1 MARWLWVRCP
11 PVRVRQGPLSSQA
24 GGHRVHDGLSAHGY
38 RVSRSAAAVAAAAGV
53 AAAVAAAAGA
63 AATAVAA
70 ALAAAAVAAA
80 VAVAVAAADLIYH
93 PESHLRWAISRS

>member
-38 RVSRSAAAVAAAAGV
+38 RVSRSAAAVAAAIAAATLAAATFTAAS
-53 AAAVAAAAGA
+53 AAAVRTPGKR
-63 AATAVAA
+63 
-70 ALAAAAVAAA
+70 
-80 VAVAVAAADLIYH
+80 DH
-93 PESHLRWAISRS
+93 SRYR

>member
-38 RVSRSAAAVAAAAGV
+38 RVSRSAAAVAAAI
-53 AAAVAAAAGA
+53 A
-63 AATAVAA
+63 AATTYSTTVAA
-70 ALAAAAVAAA
+70 TPLYAIETGKWGAAPPSPTL
-80 VAVAVAAADLIYH
+80 AADL
-93 PESHLRWAISRS
+93 SR

>member
-38 RVSRSAAAVAAAAGV
+38 RVSRSAAAVAAAI
-53 AAAVAAAAGA
+53 A
-63 AATAVAA
+63 AAT
-70 ALAAAAVAAA
+70 LAAAAQLTARLHAHGAAHRRVLLKLPPPGA
-80 VAVAVAAADLIYH
+80 V
-93 PESHLRWAISRS
+93 

>member
-38 RVSRSAAAVAAAAGV
+38 RVSRSAAAVAAADA
-53 AAAVAAAAGA
+53 
-63 AATAVAA
+63 AA
-70 ALAAAAVAAA
+70 ALAAATLTAASAAA
-80 VAVAVAAADLIYH
+80 VRTTGKRH
-93 PESHLRWAISRS
+93 HSRYR

>member
-38 RVSRSAAAVAAAAGV
+38 RISRSAAAVAAAIAAATLAAATLTAAS
-53 AAAVAAAAGA
+53 AAAVRTTGKR
-63 AATAVAA
+63 
-70 ALAAAAVAAA
+70 
-80 VAVAVAAADLIYH
+80 H
-93 PESHLRWAISRS
+93 HSRYR

>member
-38 RVSRSAAAVAAAAGV
+38 RVSRSAAAVAAAIAAATLAAATLTAAS
-53 AAAVAAAAGA
+53 AAAVRTTGKR
-63 AATAVAA
+63 
-70 ALAAAAVAAA
+70 
-80 VAVAVAAADLIYH
+80 DH
-93 PESHLRWAISRS
+93 SRYR

>member
-38 RVSRSAAAVAAAAGV
+38 RVSRSAAAVAAAIAAATLAAATFTAAS
-53 AAAVAAAAGA
+53 AAAVR
-63 AATAVAA
+63 ATGKR
-70 ALAAAAVAAA
+70 
-80 VAVAVAAADLIYH
+80 H
-93 PESHLRWAISRS
+93 HSRYR

>member
-38 RVSRSAAAVAAAAGV
+38 RVSRSAAAVAAAI
-53 AAAVAAAAGA
+53 A
-63 AATAVAA
+63 AAT
-70 ALAAAAVAAA
+70 LAAAAVATTA
-80 VAVAVAAADLIYH
+80 VAPNELLQ
-93 PESHLRWAISRS
+93 PLRARKQLHML

>member
-38 RVSRSAAAVAAAAGV
+38 RVSRSAAAVAAAIAAATLAAATFTAAS
-53 AAAVAAAAGA
+53 AAAVRTTGKR
-63 AATAVAA
+63 
-70 ALAAAAVAAA
+70 
-80 VAVAVAAADLIYH
+80 DH
-93 PESHLRWAISRS
+93 SRYR

>member
-38 RVSRSAAAVAAAAGV
+38 RVSRSAAAVAAAIAAATLAAATLTAAS
-53 AAAVAAAAGA
+53 AAAVRTTGKR
-63 AATAVAA
+63 
-70 ALAAAAVAAA
+70 
-80 VAVAVAAADLIYH
+80 H
-93 PESHLRWAISRS
+93 HSRYR

>member
-38 RVSRSAAAVAAAAGV
+38 RVSRSAAAVAAAIAAATLTAAS
-53 AAAVAAAAGA
+53 AAAVRTTGKR
-63 AATAVAA
+63 
-70 ALAAAAVAAA
+70 
-80 VAVAVAAADLIYH
+80 H
-93 PESHLRWAISRS
+93 HSRYR

>member
-38 RVSRSAAAVAAAAGV
+38 RVSRSAAAVAAAIAAAPLAAATLTAAS
-53 AAAVAAAAGA
+53 AAAVRTTGKR
-63 AATAVAA
+63 
-70 ALAAAAVAAA
+70 
-80 VAVAVAAADLIYH
+80 H
-93 PESHLRWAISRS
+93 HSRYR

>member
-38 RVSRSAAAVAAAAGV
+38 RVSRSAAAVAAAI
-53 AAAVAAAAGA
+53 A
-63 AATAVAA
+63 AAT
-70 ALAAAAVAAA
+70 LAAAAVATNPIAPNE
-80 VAVAVAAADLIYH
+80 LH
-93 PESHLRWAISRS
+93 QPLWARKQLHML

>member
-38 RVSRSAAAVAAAAGV
+38 RVSRSAAAVAAATLTAAS
-53 AAAVAAAAGA
+53 AAAVRTTGKR
-63 AATAVAA
+63 
-70 ALAAAAVAAA
+70 
-80 VAVAVAAADLIYH
+80 H
-93 PESHLRWAISRS
+93 HSRYR